1 MQAGGHE
8 FESHH
13 LHVSNEIAWIFDFCD
28 DENEVLTRSKESKR
42 HASTAVNEK
51 PKVSS
56 ATVGGNRVA
65 LSHELGVGFAPRQT
79 SWLSCTLKI
88 SY

>member
-28 DENEVLTRSKESKR
+28 DENVVLTRSKESKR

-56 ATVGGNRVA
+56 ATGGGNRVA
-65 LSHELGVGFAPRQT
+65 SV
-79 SWLSCTLKI
+79 I
-88 SY
+88 SDDQLVP

>member
-28 DENEVLTRSKESKR
+28 DENAVLTRSKESKR

-56 ATVGGNRVA
+56 ATQAAGELLKVTTTVNEN
-65 LSHELGVGFAPRQT
+65 HESDSSAT
-79 SWLSCTLKI
+79 SNE
-88 SY
+88 